1 MSLFHRPSP
10 SLLLHSGLALL
21 CIYRCTCMYITILWG
36 GRCSDMQGQCFMLFS
51 DLEACFHPWEKWVIV
66 QMSLGSET
74 PRTYAFIW
82 KQLAEWSVAYSND
95 FECHRWFP
103 FEKNGVLEVVMVK
116 GLYFERVSKNT
127 RVKLHRNHWYQCIG
141 VCHRGDVFVSA
152 IIQELISKTCAG
164 RERKCKHPGL
174 GSQLVIVSTLLENSS
189 GLPNALL
196 FAGCLIIYSTNKGA
210 EKS

>member
-66 QMSLGSET
+66 CLVAWVQMSLGSET

-116 GLYFERVSKNT
+116 GLGILREYPKTQEWSYTETIDINVLAF
-127 RVKLHRNHWYQCIG
+127 
-141 VCHRGDVFVSA
+141 A
-152 IIQELISKTCAG
+152 IEEMFLYLLISK
-164 RERKCKHPGL
+164 
-174 GSQLVIVSTLLENSS
+174 S
-189 GLPNALL
+189 
-196 FAGCLIIYSTNKGA
+196 
-210 EKS
+210 